1 MGLCISI
8 LRIFCWKIRR
18 NIYDKQY
25 LLFTRKL
32 VNNLNDIFNE
42 VPLDKQFTMAALS
55 IHLREKAKNENEE
68 SIQNSLNLLAYLC
81 SPILSFDSKKN
92 RLNHL

>member
-1 MGLCISI
+1 MTSSI
-8 LRIFCWKIRR
+8 YCSPE
-18 NIYDKQY
+18 
-25 LLFTRKL
+25 KL